1 MSSKNSAK
9 NKKFNINNF
18 VNDTESESESW
29 FANGLHR
36 FIIVFSVMWFGIVAV
51 YITKFFGWD
60 NLFSMVPNEFSG
72 FMAGI
77 TLPLAIVWV
86 IMAYIDRGSSFKNE
100 TRMLRDSLNQVI
112 FPDSN
117 GSEATKM
124 IAEAIKAQVA
134 DLKDATRDV
143 CAQSDVIK
151 RDLTERVAELRD
163 LAEALDRYSSQTM
176 VELNEEVGKLV
187 ENFNTIADKASSST
201 ADFRVNTLQ
210 MREDSEKLVSIVT
223 PMVNEMVT
231 AAERVKEV
239 VNVNN
244 ENIAKA
250 QEQLN
255 QYSDSS
261 QASIA
266 RMIETWEEKGENLQK
281 TFLRTSENC
290 EELFRRLD
298 SGISHIENSIKEQ
311 KQVVETQ
318 SGLIDKNS
326 AFLDN
331 KLGEYGRLISL
342 EVEAMVERSGTLE
355 QNIQNQIRS
364 MRETTEQ
371 ISAAFGQLGDNVV
384 EKRKFLENEG
394 IQIVN
399 NINKI
404 VTSFGEEAKR
414 LQEFYGTTQSKNNE
428 FGQVVASVTQNLNA
442 AEENMNKNIEAFGQ
456 RALGILDKFS
466 EINNQVSSNISRLT
480 ESANQMSEQSK
491 TASEMLA
498 QQDSSVN
505 NAMSNLKQIATG
517 IMAANKKLAQVGADV
532 GDTLHK
538 YENKMSAF
546 GKTVDEHL
554 AYLRDGYEKTEKQV
568 DAFNQK
574 FKSAT
579 LDTFMRDS
587 SDIINELEALS
598 IDINAVFNKAGKD
611 DELWKKYYEG
621 DHGAFVRYLSKNM
634 TKKQVA
640 SVKDDYESNQSF
652 RVLVDKYL
660 SDFEALVASA
670 RQNERAG
677 TLLAL
682 ISGSDI
688 GKVYY
693 ILARALGKLN

>member
-124 IAEAIKAQVA
+124 IADAIKAQVA